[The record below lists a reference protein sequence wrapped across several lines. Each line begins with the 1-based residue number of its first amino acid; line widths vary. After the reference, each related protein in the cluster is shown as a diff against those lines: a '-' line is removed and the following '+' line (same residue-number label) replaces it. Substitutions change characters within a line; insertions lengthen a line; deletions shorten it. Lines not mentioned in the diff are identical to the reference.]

1 MQQKNGGQLV
11 YLNTASQSH
20 SHVLGFFPPLSLV
33 CVCVCVCVCLLASAS
48 DQVL

>member
-11 YLNTASQSH
+11 YLITASQSH
-20 SHVLGFFPPLSLV
+20 SCVLGFSPYLW
-33 CVCVCVCVCLLASAS
+33 CVCMCVCVCLLVSAS

>member
-11 YLNTASQSH
+11 YLITASQSH
-20 SHVLGFFPPLSLV
+20 SCVLGFPLYLWCV
-33 CVCVCVCVCLLASAS
+33 CVCMCVCVCLLASAS

>member
-20 SHVLGFFPPLSLV
+20 SHVLGFFPPSISGV
-33 CVCVCVCVCLLASAS
+33 CVCVCVCVFVSKCK
-48 DQVL
+48 